1 MATIEAESLL
11 GVIEEALVSHRAFGD
26 SEYIL
31 AEFQTSCKR
40 RLEAISAGLPSAGR
54 LLEALGRASEESVRC
69 VTGTT
74 VIRSAIQHA
83 HTQVE
88 TGEDYGIPLAD
99 CDGIFADTALHLER
113 GEAGTPFE
121 RGAGWLPRLGEQ
133 DYQPW
138 IWREDHPDDVFGRS
152 FRHLV
157 RENYT
162 DPLCTP
168 SEADLAALRRG
179 EELLQ
184 ALVPQLT
191 RSALTHVQLVGVFP
205 HTGAWKDKASSSQIR
220 VGGSVFLGRTLMRS
234 PWVVAE
240 HLLHEALHQKLYD
253 FRHGHNLL
261 EPDFAKRGAP
271 RVRSPW
277 NPAGL
282 NEANSWD
289 THRAFAA
296 FHVYAQLT
304 LLARVAEERSAEL
317 ESEFGSSAGLIPSH
331 KAFARA
337 WYLGEQLRTTA
348 WEVLGLAGRRMVE
361 WLTAILEALE
371 PAPPPEG
378 ARLHLVLDLY
388 RREARRVG
396 ARLTEPDHSS
406 PALLTTL
413 APLAEKEIATARGA
427 LETTGAATQ
436 VEELDEA
443 VDGLSAEELA
453 SRFGDVREVVAEV
466 LLDAS
471 ADGYVLAPEPG
482 LGEGP
487 DAVVERM
494 VLDSSERLHREMNGI
509 PASVAA
515 ARKRANRL
523 RVTNSSL
530 EEVGRLLSVLA
541 AAVPDGGRIL
551 EIGTSVGVG
560 MAWICEGL
568 GERTDVEVVGLEIR
582 PELVEAALEWPWPEH
597 VTLLNEDAVEA
608 LGRLGEFDLVFV
620 DAAPIKLRQIDAA
633 MAAIGPHGILV
644 IDDMRIGAMNP
655 EQQRREKELLRAG
668 LAASSEMRAVE
679 LDWASQVILAA
690 RAG

>member
-1 MATIEAESLL
+1 MATTEAANLL
-11 GVIEEALVSHRAFGD
+11 GVVEEALVSHHAFGD

-31 AEFQTSCKR
+31 AGFQASCKR
-40 RLEAISAGLPSAGR
+40 RLEAISVGLPSAGR
-54 LLEALGRASEESVRC
+54 LLDALADANEESVRS

-88 TGEDYGIPLAD
+88 TGEEYGIPLAD
-99 CDGIFADTALHLER
+99 CDEIFAATALHLER
-113 GEAGTPFE
+113 GETGTPFE
-121 RGAGWLPRLGEQ
+121 GVGRLPRLGEQ
-133 DYQPW
+133 DYHSW

-152 FRHLV
+152 FRYLV
-157 RENYT
+157 RQNYT

-191 RSALTHVQLVGVFP
+191 QSALTHVQLVGIFP

-234 PWVVAE
+234 PWVIAE

-282 NEANSWD
+282 NEANCWD

-296 FHVYAQLT
+296 FHVYVQLT
-304 LLARVAEERSAEL
+304 LLALVAEERSADL
-317 ESEFGSSAGLIPSH
+317 EAEFGSSAGLIPSY

-337 WYLGEQLRTTA
+337 WYLGEQLRSTA
-348 WEVLGLAGRRMVE
+348 WEVLGLAGRRMVG

-371 PAPPPEG
+371 PTPPPEG

-396 ARLTEPDHSS
+396 ARLADPDCSS
-406 PALLTTL
+406 TSLLTAL
-413 APLAEKEIATARGA
+413 APLAEEEIATARGA
-427 LETTGAATQ
+427 LEATGAAGQ
-436 VEELDEA
+436 VEELNEA
-443 VDGLSAEELA
+443 VSGLSADELA
-453 SRFGDVREVVAEV
+453 RRFHAVREVVAET
-466 LLDAS
+466 LLNAS
-471 ADGYVLAPEPG
+471 ADGYVLAPETDR
-482 LGEGP
+482 P
-487 DAVVERM
+487 DAIVERM
-494 VLDSSERLHREMNGI
+494 VLNSSERLHREMNGI

-515 ARKRANRL
+515 ARKRANLL
-523 RVTNSSL
+523 RVTNSSR

-541 AAVPDGGRIL
+541 TAVPGGGRIL

-560 MAWICEGL
+560 MAWICEGM
-568 GERTDVEVVGLEIR
+568 GARTDVEVVGIEIR
-582 PELVEAALEWPWPEH
+582 PELVEATLEWPWPQH
-597 VTLLNEDAVEA
+597 VTLLNEDAGEA
-608 LGRLGEFDLVFV
+608 LGRLGEFDLVFL
-620 DAAPIKLRQIDAA
+620 DTSPIKHRQIDRAIAA
-633 MAAIGPHGILV
+633 VGRRGILV
-644 IDDMRIGAMNP
+644 IDDMKVGGTNP
-655 EQQRREKELLRAG
+655 EQQRREKELLRG
-668 LAASSEMRAVE
+668 RLAAHPEMHAVE
-679 LDWASQVILAA
+679 LDWASQVVLAA
-690 RAG
+690 RGG